1 MGALNRADER
11 VAPRADARWL
21 VTTGGG
27 QLLRWS
33 LSVLLASS
41 LLDAV
46 TTRLLLT
53 QPGHREM
60 NPLARSLIDTFGLSG
75 AVVVRV
81 FFGVAYFLVL
91 RWILCTQTN
100 RALRVAT
107 GVVAVGA
114 AAWWWMVVVNNAVL
128 IGR

>member
-1 MGALNRADER
+1 MGAVTRADEH
-11 VAPRADARWL
+11 VAPQAGARWL

-27 QLLRWS
+27 QVLRWS
-33 LSVLLASS
+33 LSVLLAAS

-46 TTRLLLT
+46 TTRLLLV

-81 FFGVAYFLVL
+81 LFGVAYFLVL

-100 RALRVAT
+100 RVLRIAT
-107 GVVAVGA
+107 GAVAVGA